1 MMNSS
6 NTADLA
12 VRAKNSSPYF
22 GKPEVER
29 HVALAISDTDSID
42 GSVAAPSKRQIIRWT
57 GPTDELF
64 QIKLNDVGCSEDWW
78 LDHIHPDDRDRVS
91 TSLTTH
97 LARHSTNSY
106 DADSRMWQ
114 ADYRFRRADGT
125 YVLLSDRTITARSE
139 DGKVI
144 SFTSVLYDLVERKA
158 SRQAHLEKLR
168 SEDYL
173 AIVAKNTPSGIFMM
187 DPQGYATYM
196 NDAAEQITGFT
207 FEELYGYTFHAAVHS
222 WYVDFASLRHLSAP
236 N

>member
-1 MMNSS
+1 MMMTSNNS
-6 NTADLA
+6 ADIA
-12 VRAKNSSPYF
+12 IRAKNSSPYF

-29 HVALAISDTDSID
+29 HVALAISDSID
-42 GSVAAPSKRQIIRWT
+42 GAIATPSKRQIIRWT

-64 QIKLNDVGCSEDWW
+64 QIKLNDVGCSEEWW

-91 TSLTTH
+91 TSLDTH

-125 YVLLSDRTITARSE
+125 YVLISDRTITARSE
-139 DGKVI
+139 DGRVI
-144 SFTSVLYDLVERKA
+144 SFTSVLYDSIERKA

-222 WYVDFASLRHLSAP
+222 WYVVFVSARHVPEAY
-236 N
+236 